1 MLTLRASTP
10 RAKLEAPGDQVQSES
25 ERLPEASF
33 SFPAQVYT
41 LRIHP
46 ASSLREPLTLQRGRP
61 SPPGHPGNT
70 GPGGCALWEEGEE
83 PRPRCVSPA
92 PVPGPPE
99 PRGSGRG
106 PVRIPVQPDDGPG
119 APLPP
124 RAAAKDR
131 GVRGWGRAPQP
142 SAPDGPAAPRGDIFS
157 GFQKEHFLS
166 CLIFSSF
173 KCKWRGFAPRLA

>member
-33 SFPAQVYT
+33 SFPAQVY
-41 LRIHP
+41 
-46 ASSLREPLTLQRGRP
+46 
-61 SPPGHPGNT
+61 T